1 MIEVDSEFHRMM
13 FKACHNSYLYE
24 MIDYLRTKAHIVRY
38 NAWSLPHRIEQSIL
52 EHREMIKAIEDR
64 NLSRLEKLI
73 VRHLTFSK
81 NSYLS
86 QVKGLPLKRQGGVKD

>member
-1 MIEVDSEFHRMM
+1 
-13 FKACHNSYLYE
+13 
-24 MIDYLRTKAHIVRY
+24 
-38 NAWSLPHRIEQSIL
+38 
-52 EHREMIKAIEDR
+52 MIKAIEDR